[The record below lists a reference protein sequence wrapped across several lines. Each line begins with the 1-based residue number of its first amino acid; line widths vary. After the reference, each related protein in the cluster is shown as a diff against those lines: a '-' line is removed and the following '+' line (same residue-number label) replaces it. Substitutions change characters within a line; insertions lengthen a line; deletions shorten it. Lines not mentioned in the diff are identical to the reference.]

1 MPKYLLTNDDGID
14 APGIAALHQAL
25 DSRSII
31 VAPLEHQSGCGHQVT
46 TDKPIQMIVRHHPQH
61 QEIPDYAIAG
71 TPADCVRIAVKHL
84 KLDIDYVLSGI
95 NAGGNLGVDS
105 YISGTVAAVREAAI
119 LGIPG
124 IAISQYKK
132 SPHQI
137 DWEISTKLA
146 RYAIGRLL
154 SLPLPPKSFWNV
166 NLPYW
171 ASLDAFPPIVFCEPS
186 CDQLPIEYQQSGD
199 ELIYAGVY
207 RDRPIEPNTDVDVC
221 FRGNIAITQLK
232 V

>member
-1 MPKYLLTNDDGID
+1 VNKYLITNDDGID
-14 APGIAALHQAL
+14 APGISALHLAIDRL
-25 DSRSII
+25 GTI

-46 TDKPIQMIVRHHPQH
+46 TNKPIAISTRLNPYNP
-61 QEIPDYAIAG
+61 EPNYAIAG
-71 TPADCVRIAVKHL
+71 TPADCIRIAVKHL
-84 KLDIDYVLSGI
+84 KLDVDYVLSGI

-137 DWEISTKLA
+137 DWEISAKLA
-146 RYAIGRLL
+146 RYAIDQLL
-154 SLPLPPKSFWNV
+154 TLPLPPKSFWNV
-166 NLPYW
+166 NLPYC
-171 ASLDAFPPIVFCEPS
+171 ANLDLLPQIVFCEPS

-207 RDRPIEPNTDVDVC
+207 RDRPIEPGTDVDIC
-221 FRGNIAITQLK
+221 FRGHIAITQIR